1 MVNQDTLCLIRQLL
15 DLPEFD
21 SITSQLATVS
31 DVELLLDFI
40 LHVRT
45 SFLELECLCPCLPS
59 SSYSATT
66 VR

>member
-40 LHVRT
+40 IHVRT
-45 SFLELECLCPCLPS
+45 SFLEPE
-59 SSYSATT
+59 
-66 VR
+66 